1 MRRASGNPD
10 PISEHYFRQI
20 VMGDLNANVKGGNS
34 ADFQPVIQV
43 VCRLVRGGI
52 KLERQLSLSLTAY
65 IFNSYFNL
73 PYPSF
78 GSTVSSASLAFY
90 SSSKPDVTF
99 SPRSYFSPIYV
110 YNSLIFMFQAS

>member
-43 VCRLVRGGI
+43 VCRLVRGI

-73 PYPSF
+73 PYLSF

-90 SSSKPDVTF
+90 SSSQPDVTF
-99 SPRSYFSPIYV
+99 SPRSYFSPIY
-110 YNSLIFMFQAS
+110 SLIFMFQAS